1 MNHLK
6 TWLKA
11 HDMTQLY
18 AFTVSKDTRWPEGPK
33 GPVLQATSEE
43 GFKFMGWW
51 DREQFNEWVAAKSAN
66 ITEHADGT
74 IRVVAPLTAKLVR
87 AMKGYR

>member
-1 MNHLK
+1 
-6 TWLKA
+6 
-11 HDMTQLY
+11 MTQLY
-18 AFTVSKDTRWPEGPK
+18 TFTVSKDNRWPEGPK

-43 GFKFMGWW
+43 GFNFLGWW
-51 DREQFNEWVAAKSAN
+51 DREHFNDWVESRNAY

-74 IRVVAPLTAKLVR
+74 ISVVAPLTAKLVR